1 MNKKSLILAFLLVS
15 IVFLATGVIYAE
27 DTSNI
32 DNIDDNVLEVQED
45 NDIATSKEVTIE
57 TTDDNNKIQE
67 KINTLED
74 GDTLNFQKGDYHDI
88 CIYINKSV
96 TVNGNGSTLYGYDNP
111 TSDKIPDV
119 IMNKT
124 TDGGYAIT
132 NKATLYILKTDGLVL
147 KDINFVAGANSGT
160 ASPTGTDDPKYTNC
174 VIYNYFSNRTTISN
188 ISIDG
193 CSWGIWFQNCDDG
206 IIENSQIRNQM
217 ITGILNFQSKKTVI
231 RNNTITNAKNHG
243 IDVRHG
249 VGPNV
254 KVLNNTVIGS
264 KEGIYLLHS
273 PKHVVTGNTIINC
286 TVSSITCCGA
296 SHITIKDNKLY
307 NSRIGILLGG
317 GAPQGGAYTGYNNI
331 TIGQNEWKIDELPF
345 PPSFQYYVAEAKADY
360 ASMDSMMGTHS
371 DSSNTNITYVEYTE
385 IPTPEPIV
393 IDYNTILNQTGEK
406 VLITSGMTNEEIQ
419 NKINTMKGGDTL
431 IFEENAVFE
440 NISLYIDKDIK
451 VIGNNATL
459 ISYESPSID
468 LIPERIKNKTN
479 EGGFGVSYS
488 AVLYCINASN
498 IVVSNL
504 NIECRYPGYDT
515 ATIGTNQNLRE
526 YCTAGIYSIL
536 ASNLTITQCNINGAS
551 WGMYIGERQQGRP
564 NAIITNN
571 KLSNQYTT
579 GILCFGCANS
589 IIANNSVNNA
599 YNHGIDVRFNQGSGV
614 TVYNNTISGAK
625 EGIYLLHSSGHKV
638 YGNIISNSKISSVT
652 CYGSGNEYIFDNT
665 FIKSRIAIM
674 LGGGYYN
681 VTIGKNTFK
690 PDKLPFPP
698 TFEHYLVKSE
708 NRYYDKIGAKV
719 VGTYSDSKNVNL
731 TAPDVTAGYKKG
743 TLEISLRDM
752 AGKAIANKAG
762 TITID
767 GKVEEFTTDE
777 NGTAFISLALTT
789 GNYTAKVHTVSDYY
803 NKAGNIETFITV
815 SDDRTTP
822 AFTATAKTFYLQ
834 NIEKGSAYQVTLKAG
849 TTPIVGKEITIKFNG
864 ATYKSKTNNKGV
876 ATFTLKATKT
886 GSIKAEIS
894 SGSDDNYKAA
904 SATAT
909 IKITKEASKIT
920 AKKATFKAKKT
931 KKYSITLKSK
941 AGKVIK
947 KAKVTLKVKG
957 KTYKATTNSKGKAT
971 FKITKLT
978 KKGKYTASI
987 KFAGNKY
994 FAKSSNKAKI
1004 TVKK

>member
-1 MNKKSLILAFLLVS
+1 MDKKSLILAFLLVL
-15 IVFLATGVIYAE
+15 IVFLATNAISAE

-32 DNIDDNVLEVQED
+32 DNNASDILELSED
-45 NDIATSKEVTIE
+45 NNIAAGKEVTIE
-57 TTDDNNKIQE
+57 TTDNNNHIQE
-67 KINTLED
+67 KINSLED

-96 TVNGNGSTLYGYDNP
+96 TINGNGATLYGYDNP
-111 TSDKIPDV
+111 SNDNIPDI

-124 TDGGYAIT
+124 TEGGYAIT
-132 NKATLYILKTDGLVL
+132 NKATLYILKTNNLVL
-147 KDINFVAGANSGT
+147 NDINFVAGANSGT
-160 ASPTGTDDPKYTNC
+160 ATPTGTDDPKYTNC
-174 VIYNYFSNRTTISN
+174 VIYNYFSNHTTISN
-188 ISIDG
+188 ITIDG

-206 IIENSQIRNQM
+206 TIENNTIRNQF
-217 ITGILNFQSKKTVI
+217 ITGILNFQSKRTMI
-231 RNNTITNAKNHG
+231 RNNTIINAKNHG

-331 TIGQNEWKIDELPF
+331 TIGTNEWKIDELPF

-360 ASMDSMMGTHS
+360 ASMDSMMGTHT
-371 DSSNTNITYVEYTE
+371 DSSLSNVTYVEYSE
-385 IPTPEPIV
+385 IPIPGPII
-393 IDYNTILNQTGEK
+393 IDYDTILKPTGDE

-419 NKINTMKGGDTL
+419 NKINNMKDGDTL
-431 IFEENAVFE
+431 IFEKNAIFE
-440 NISLYIDKDIK
+440 NISIYIEKNIK

-459 ISYESPSID
+459 ISYESSSLD
-468 LIPERIKNKTN
+468 LVPERIKNKTN

-488 AVLYCINASN
+488 AVLYCMNASN

-515 ATIGTNQNLRE
+515 TTIGTNQNLRE

-536 ASNLTITQCNINGAS
+536 SPNLTITQCNINGAS
-551 WGMYIGERQQGRP
+551 WGMFIGERQQGRP

-571 KLSNQYTT
+571 KVSNQYTT
-579 GILCFGCANS
+579 GILCFGCKNS
-589 IIANNSVNNA
+589 IIANNTVANA

-614 TVYNNTISGAK
+614 TVYNNSVSGSK

-638 YGNIISNSKISSVT
+638 YGNTISNSKISSIT

-665 FIKSRIAIM
+665 FIKSRIAII

-708 NRYYDKIGAKV
+708 NKYYDKIGAKV

-731 TAPDVTAGYKKG
+731 TAIDVATGYKRG
-743 TLEISLRDM
+743 TLEISLKDIT
-752 AGKAIANKAG
+752 GKAIANKAG
-762 TITID
+762 TVTID
-767 GKVEEFTTDE
+767 GNVEDFTTDE
-777 NGTAFISLALTT
+777 NGTASISLALTA

-803 NKAGNIETFITV
+803 NKAGDIETLITV
-815 SDDRTTP
+815 NDDRTTP
-822 AFTATAKTFYLQ
+822 AFTAPAKTFYLQ
-834 NIEKGSAYQVTLKAG
+834 TIEKGSAYQVTLKAG
-849 TTPIVGKEITIKFNG
+849 TTPVVGKEITINFNG
-864 ATYKSKTNNKGV
+864 ATYKATTNDKGV

-886 GSIKAEIS
+886 GSLKATVNFA
-894 SGSDDNYKAA
+894 GDDEYKAS

-920 AKKATFKAKKT
+920 AKKKTFKVKKS
-931 KKYSITLKSK
+931 KKYTVTLKSK
-941 AGKVIK
+941 SGKAINKV
-947 KAKVTLKVKG
+947 KVTLKVKG
-957 KTYKATTNSKGKAT
+957 KKYTATTKNGKAK
-971 FKITKLT
+971 FNLKKLT
-978 KKGKYTASI
+978 KKGKHQATI
-987 KFAGNKY
+987 TFAGNKY
-994 FAKSSNKAKI
+994 FNKT
-1004 TVKK
+1004 TVKVKLTVKR

>member
-1 MNKKSLILAFLLVS
+1 MDKKSLILTVLLVL
-15 IVFLATGVIYAE
+15 IVFLATNAISAE

-32 DNIDDNVLEVQED
+32 DNNASDILELSED
-45 NDIATSKEVTIE
+45 NNIAAGKEVTIE
-57 TTDDNNKIQE
+57 TTDNNNHIQE
-67 KINTLED
+67 KINSLED

-96 TVNGNGSTLYGYDNP
+96 TINGNGATLYGYDNP
-111 TSDKIPDV
+111 SNDNIPDI

-124 TDGGYAIT
+124 TEGGYAIT
-132 NKATLYILKTDGLVL
+132 NKATLYILKTNNLVL
-147 KDINFVAGANSGT
+147 NDINFVAGANSGT
-160 ASPTGTDDPKYTNC
+160 ATPTGTDDPKYTNC
-174 VIYNYFSNRTTISN
+174 VIYNYFSNHTTISN
-188 ISIDG
+188 ITIDG

-206 IIENSQIRNQM
+206 TIENNTIRNQL
-217 ITGILNFQSKKTVI
+217 ITGILNFQSKRTII
-231 RNNTITNAKNHG
+231 RYNTIINAKNHG

-331 TIGQNEWKIDELPF
+331 TIGTNEWKIDELPF

-360 ASMDSMMGTHS
+360 ASMDSMMGIHT
-371 DSSNTNITYVEYTE
+371 DSSLSNVTYVEYSE
-385 IPTPEPIV
+385 IPIPGPIV
-393 IDYNTILNQTGEK
+393 IDYDTILKPTGDE

-419 NKINTMKGGDTL
+419 NKINNMKDGDTL
-431 IFEENAVFE
+431 IFEKNAIFK
-440 NISLYIDKDIK
+440 NISIYIEKNIK

-459 ISYESPSID
+459 ISYESSSLD
-468 LIPERIKNKTN
+468 LVPERIKNKTN

-488 AVLYCINASN
+488 AVLYCMNASN

-515 ATIGTNQNLRE
+515 TTIGTNQNLRE

-536 ASNLTITQCNINGAS
+536 SPNLTITQCNINGAS
-551 WGMYIGERQQGRP
+551 WGMFIGERQQGRP

-571 KLSNQYTT
+571 KVSNQYTT
-579 GILCFGCANS
+579 GILCFGCKNS
-589 IIANNSVNNA
+589 IIANNTVANA

-614 TVYNNTISGAK
+614 TVYNNSVSGSK

-638 YGNIISNSKISSVT
+638 YGNTISNSKISSIT

-665 FIKSRIAIM
+665 FIKSRIAII

-708 NRYYDKIGAKV
+708 NKYYDKIGAKV

-731 TAPDVTAGYKKG
+731 TAIDVATGYKRG
-743 TLEISLRDM
+743 TLEISLKDIT
-752 AGKAIANKAG
+752 GKAIANKAG
-762 TITID
+762 TVTID
-767 GKVEEFTTDE
+767 GNVEDFTTDE
-777 NGTAFISLALTT
+777 NGTASISLALTA

-803 NKAGNIETFITV
+803 NKAGDIETLITV
-815 SDDRTTP
+815 NDDRTVP
-822 AFTATAKTFYLQ
+822 AFTAPAKTFYLQ
-834 NIEKGSAYQVTLKAG
+834 TIEKGSAYQVTLKAG
-849 TTPIVGKEITIKFNG
+849 TTPVVGKEITINFNG
-864 ATYKSKTNNKGV
+864 ATYKATTNDKGV

-886 GSIKAEIS
+886 GSLKATVNFA
-894 SGSDDNYKAA
+894 GDDEYKAS

-920 AKKATFKAKKT
+920 AKKKTFKVKKS
-931 KKYSITLKSK
+931 KKYTVTLKSK
-941 AGKVIK
+941 SGKAINKV
-947 KAKVTLKVKG
+947 KVTLKVKG
-957 KTYKATTNSKGKAT
+957 KKYTATTKNGKAK
-971 FKITKLT
+971 FNLKKLT
-978 KKGKYTASI
+978 KKGKHQATI
-987 KFAGNKY
+987 TFAGNKY
-994 FAKSSNKAKI
+994 FNKT
-1004 TVKK
+1004 TVKVKLTVKR

>member
-1 MNKKSLILAFLLVS
+1 MDKKSLILTVLLVL
-15 IVFLATGVIYAE
+15 IVFLATNAISAE

-32 DNIDDNVLEVQED
+32 DNNASDILELSED
-45 NDIATSKEVTIE
+45 NNIAAGKEVTIE
-57 TTDDNNKIQE
+57 TTDNNNHIQE
-67 KINTLED
+67 KINSLED

-96 TVNGNGSTLYGYDNP
+96 TINGNGATLYGYDNP
-111 TSDKIPDV
+111 SNDNIPDI

-124 TDGGYAIT
+124 TEGGYAIT
-132 NKATLYILKTDGLVL
+132 NKATLYILKTNNLVL
-147 KDINFVAGANSGT
+147 NDINFVAGANSGT
-160 ASPTGTDDPKYTNC
+160 ATPTGTDDPKYTNC
-174 VIYNYFSNRTTISN
+174 VIYNYFSNHTTISN
-188 ISIDG
+188 ITIDG

-206 IIENSQIRNQM
+206 TIENNTIRNQL
-217 ITGILNFQSKKTVI
+217 ITGILNFQSKRTII
-231 RNNTITNAKNHG
+231 RYNTIINAKNHG

-331 TIGQNEWKIDELPF
+331 TIGTNEWKIDELPF

-360 ASMDSMMGTHS
+360 ASMDSMMGIHT
-371 DSSNTNITYVEYTE
+371 DSSLSNVTYVEYSE
-385 IPTPEPIV
+385 IPIPGPIV
-393 IDYNTILNQTGEK
+393 IDYDTILKPTGDE

-419 NKINTMKGGDTL
+419 NKINNMKDGDTL
-431 IFEENAVFE
+431 IFEKNAIFK
-440 NISLYIDKDIK
+440 NISIYIEKNIK

-459 ISYESPSID
+459 ISYESSSLD
-468 LIPERIKNKTN
+468 LVPERIKNKTN

-488 AVLYCINASN
+488 AVLYCMNASN

-515 ATIGTNQNLRE
+515 TTIGTNQNLRE

-536 ASNLTITQCNINGAS
+536 SPNLTITQCNINGAS
-551 WGMYIGERQQGRP
+551 WGMFIGERRQGRP

-571 KLSNQYTT
+571 KVSNQYTT
-579 GILCFGCANS
+579 GILCFGCKNS
-589 IIANNSVNNA
+589 IIANNTVANA

-614 TVYNNTISGAK
+614 TVYNNSVSGSK

-638 YGNIISNSKISSVT
+638 YGNTISNSKISSIT

-665 FIKSRIAIM
+665 FIKSRIAII

-708 NRYYDKIGAKV
+708 NKYYDKIGAKV

-731 TAPDVTAGYKKG
+731 TAIDVATGYKRG
-743 TLEISLRDM
+743 TLEISLKDIT
-752 AGKAIANKAG
+752 GKAIANKAG
-762 TITID
+762 TVTID
-767 GKVEEFTTDE
+767 GNVEDFTTDE
-777 NGTAFISLALTT
+777 NGTASISLALTA

-803 NKAGNIETFITV
+803 NKAGDIETLITV
-815 SDDRTTP
+815 NDDRTVP
-822 AFTATAKTFYLQ
+822 AFTAPTKTFYLQ
-834 NIEKGSAYQVTLKAG
+834 TIEKGSAYQVTLKAG
-849 TTPIVGKEITIKFNG
+849 TTPVVGKEITINFNG
-864 ATYKSKTNNKGV
+864 ATYKATTNDKGV

-886 GSIKAEIS
+886 GSLKATVNFA
-894 SGSDDNYKAA
+894 GDDEYKAS

-920 AKKATFKAKKT
+920 AKKKTFKVKKS
-931 KKYSITLKSK
+931 KKYTVTLKSK
-941 AGKVIK
+941 SGKAINKV
-947 KAKVTLKVKG
+947 KVTLKVKG
-957 KTYKATTNSKGKAT
+957 KKYTATTKNGKAK
-971 FKITKLT
+971 FNLKKLT
-978 KKGKYTASI
+978 KKGKHQATI
-987 KFAGNKY
+987 TFAGNKY
-994 FAKSSNKAKI
+994 FNKT
-1004 TVKK
+1004 TVKVKLTVKR

>member
-1 MNKKSLILAFLLVS
+1 MNKKSLILAVLLVLT
-15 IVFLATGVIYAE
+15 VFLATSAISAE
-27 DTSNI
+27 DASNI
-32 DNIDDNVLEVQED
+32 DNNDSDILEVSED
-45 NDIATSKEVTIE
+45 NDIAAGSEVTVE
-57 TTDDNNKIQE
+57 TTDTNDQIQA
-67 KINTLED
+67 KINSLND

-96 TVNGNGSTLYGYDNP
+96 TINGNGATLYGYDNP
-111 TSDKIPDV
+111 SNDNIPDI

-124 TDGGYAIT
+124 TEGGYAIT
-132 NKATLYILKTDGLVL
+132 NKATLYILKANDVVL

-160 ASPTGTDDPKYTNC
+160 ATPTGTDDPKYTNC
-174 VIYNYFSNRTTISN
+174 VIYNYFSNHTTISN
-188 ISIDG
+188 ITIDG

-206 IIENSQIRNQM
+206 TIEDNTIRNQL
-217 ITGILNFQSKKTVI
+217 ITGILNFQSKRTII
-231 RNNTITNAKNHG
+231 RNNTIINAKNHG

-331 TIGQNEWKIDELPF
+331 TIGTNEWKIDELPF

-360 ASMDSMMGTHS
+360 ASMDSMMGTHT
-371 DSSNTNITYVEYTE
+371 DSSLSNITYVEYSE
-385 IPTPEPIV
+385 IPIPGPIV
-393 IDYNTILNQTGEK
+393 IDYNTILKQSGDE

-419 NKINTMKGGDTL
+419 NRINNMKDGDTL
-431 IFEENAVFE
+431 IFEENAIFE
-440 NISLYIDKDIK
+440 NISIYIEKNIK

-459 ISYESPSID
+459 ISYESASLD
-468 LIPERIKNKTN
+468 FVPERIKNKTN

-488 AVLYCINASN
+488 AVLYCMNASD
-498 IVVSNL
+498 IAVSNL

-515 ATIGTNQNLRE
+515 TTIGTNQNLRE

-536 ASNLTITQCNINGAS
+536 SPNLTITQCNINGAS
-551 WGMYIGERQQGRP
+551 WGMFIGERQQGRP

-571 KLSNQYTT
+571 KISNQYTT
-579 GILCFGCANS
+579 GILCFGCKNS
-589 IIANNSVNNA
+589 IIANNTVTNA

-614 TVYNNTISGAK
+614 TVFNNSISGSK

-638 YGNIISNSKISSVT
+638 YGNTISNSEISSIT

-665 FIKSRIAIM
+665 FIKSRIAII

-681 VTIGKNTFK
+681 VTIGKNTYK

-708 NRYYDKIGAKV
+708 NKYYDKIGAKV

-731 TAPDVTAGYKKG
+731 SVADVTVGYKKG
-743 TLEISLRDM
+743 TLEITLKDIT
-752 AGKAIANKAG
+752 GKALANKSG
-762 TITID
+762 TVTID
-767 GKVEEFTTDE
+767 GNVQEFITNE
-777 NGTAFISLALTT
+777 NGTASINLALTT

-803 NKAGNIETFITV
+803 NKAGNAEAAITV
-815 SDDRTTP
+815 VDDR
-822 AFTATAKTFYLQ
+822 ASAALTAPGKTFYLQ
-834 NIEKGSAYQVTLKAG
+834 AIAKGSNYQVTLK
-849 TTPIVGKEITIKFNG
+849 FNG
-864 ATYKSKTNNKGV
+864 KALASKDVIINYNGKTITAKTDSNGV
-876 ATFTLKATKT
+876 ATFKLT
-886 GSIKAEIS
+886 
-894 SGSDDNYKAA
+894 
-904 SATAT
+904 ATAT
-909 IKITKEASKIT
+909 GSKQATITFKGDDAYKATTAKATIKVTKEASKIA
-920 AKKATFKAKKT
+920 AKKKTFKAKAKT
-931 KKYSITLKSK
+931 KKYAITLKSK
-941 AGKVIK
+941 SGKAISGV
-947 KAKVTLKVKG
+947 KVTIKIKN
-957 KTYKATTNSKGKAT
+957 KKFTAKTNSKGKAT
-971 FKITKLT
+971 FKIKKFT
-978 KKGKYTASI
+978 KKGTFKSTVT
-987 KFAGNKY
+987 FAGNKY
-994 FAKSSNKAKI
+994 FSKATAKVKI
-1004 TVKK
+1004 KMK

>member
-1 MNKKSLILAFLLVS
+1 MDKKSLILAFLLVL
-15 IVFLATGVIYAE
+15 IVFLATNAISAE

-32 DNIDDNVLEVQED
+32 DNNASDILELSED
-45 NDIATSKEVTIE
+45 NNIAAGKEVTIE
-57 TTDDNNKIQE
+57 TTDDNGKIQE
-67 KINTLED
+67 KINTLDD

-96 TVNGNGSTLYGYDNP
+96 TINGNGATLYGYDNP
-111 TSDKIPDV
+111 SNDNIPDI

-124 TDGGYAIT
+124 TEGGYAIT
-132 NKATLYILKTDGLVL
+132 NKATLYILKTNNLVL
-147 KDINFVAGANSGT
+147 NDINFVAGANSGT
-160 ASPTGTDDPKYTNC
+160 ATPTGTDDPKYTNC
-174 VIYNYFSNRTTISN
+174 VIYNYFSNHTTISN
-188 ISIDG
+188 ITIDG

-206 IIENSQIRNQM
+206 TIENNTIRNQL
-217 ITGILNFQSKKTVI
+217 ITGILNFQSKRTII
-231 RNNTITNAKNHG
+231 RYNTIINAKNHG

-331 TIGQNEWKIDELPF
+331 TIGTNEWKIDELPF

-360 ASMDSMMGTHS
+360 ASMDSMMGTHT
-371 DSSNTNITYVEYTE
+371 DSSLSNVTYVEYSE
-385 IPTPEPIV
+385 IPIPGPIV
-393 IDYNTILNQTGEK
+393 IDYDTILKPTGDE

-419 NKINTMKGGDTL
+419 NKINNMKDGDTL
-431 IFEENAVFE
+431 IFEKNAIFK
-440 NISLYIDKDIK
+440 NISIYIEKNIK

-459 ISYESPSID
+459 ISYESASLD
-468 LIPERIKNKTN
+468 LVPERIKNKTN

-488 AVLYCINASN
+488 AVLYCMNASN

-515 ATIGTNQNLRE
+515 TTIGTNQNLRE

-536 ASNLTITQCNINGAS
+536 SPNLTITQCNINGAS
-551 WGMYIGERQQGRP
+551 WGMFIGERQQGRP

-571 KLSNQYTT
+571 KVSNQYTT
-579 GILCFGCANS
+579 GILCFGCKNS
-589 IIANNSVNNA
+589 IIANNTVANA

-614 TVYNNTISGAK
+614 TVYNNSVSGSK

-638 YGNIISNSKISSVT
+638 YGNTISNSKISSIT

-665 FIKSRIAIM
+665 FIKSRIAII

-708 NRYYDKIGAKV
+708 NKYYDKIGAKV

-731 TAPDVTAGYKKG
+731 TAIDVATGYKRG
-743 TLEISLRDM
+743 TLEISLKDIT
-752 AGKAIANKAG
+752 GKAIANKAG
-762 TITID
+762 TVTID
-767 GKVEEFTTDE
+767 GNVEDFTTDE
-777 NGTAFISLALTT
+777 NGTASISLALTA

-803 NKAGNIETFITV
+803 NKAGDIETLITV
-815 SDDRTTP
+815 NDDRTTP
-822 AFTATAKTFYLQ
+822 AFTAPAKTFYLQ
-834 NIEKGSAYQVTLKAG
+834 TIEKGSAYQVTLKAG
-849 TTPIVGKEITIKFNG
+849 TTPVVGKEITINFNG
-864 ATYKSKTNNKGV
+864 ATYKATTNDKGV

-886 GSIKAEIS
+886 GSLKATVNFA
-894 SGSDDNYKAA
+894 GDDEYKAS

-920 AKKATFKAKKT
+920 AKKKTFKVKKS
-931 KKYSITLKSK
+931 KKYTVTLKSK
-941 AGKVIK
+941 SGKAINKV
-947 KAKVTLKVKG
+947 KVTLKVKG
-957 KTYKATTNSKGKAT
+957 KKYTATTKNGKAK
-971 FKITKLT
+971 FNLKKLT
-978 KKGKYTASI
+978 KKGKHQATI
-987 KFAGNKY
+987 TFAGNKY
-994 FAKSSNKAKI
+994 FNKT
-1004 TVKK
+1004 TVKVKLTVKR